1 MEIKYHLEPPQTYQV
16 STCGIMVIYCHSEP
30 LCEPKKLKLEL
41 KFQEFS
47 KTKSFSAPDAVAA
60 LDCGFKFY
68 PEWRPAIKEFLSN
81 EGCPIIFTEFN
92 QGDQVCV
99 NISTIC
105 PISMDHTDIILCRGT
120 IWLWLS
126 PWARSRCLCPP
137 GETPSAPGGQSGM
150 KDYLVQSYSH
160 FMHHNQSCF
169 QQDFTFLV

>member
-30 LCEPKKLKLEL
+30 LCEPKKLKIEL

-99 NISTIC
+99 NISTMC
-105 PISMDHTDIILCRGT
+105 S
-120 IWLWLS
+120 W
-126 PWARSRCLCPP
+126 
-137 GETPSAPGGQSGM
+137 
-150 KDYLVQSYSH
+150 
-160 FMHHNQSCF
+160 
-169 QQDFTFLV
+169 